1 MLYVGAY
8 PWSLKWQSPSL
19 NFGGFS
25 FPREHGSAM
34 SFLGLSEKIGA
45 GIVRYLDQPI
55 AGYTP
60 FFAPSIE
67 VLNRTL
73 KAGDVLLIEGNT
85 RIASIIKYLTQS
97 TWSHSVI
104 YIGEG
109 VLPPDPETGEERVL
123 IEALAYEGVIAS
135 PLSKYARF
143 NTRICRAVGLNSA
156 ERRKVVDFAISY
168 LGRQYDLRYIIDL
181 IRFLIPY
188 PPVPVSMRRKMLAFG
203 HGDPTRAICSTM
215 IAAAFHSVHYPIL
228 PDSALHT
235 NHDSATYEVSP
246 YVASEVTNL
255 RHDGLFT
262 PRDFDIS
269 PFFQVIKPTIEG
281 GFDFRRW
288 PEPRR
293 RSFDLSW
300 AFKGLGLGPKTGPS
314 PVLTA
319 PAAATVAD
327 EAEKGES

>member
-1 MLYVGAY
+1 
-8 PWSLKWQSPSL
+8 
-19 NFGGFS
+19 
-25 FPREHGSAM
+25 M
-34 SFLGLSEKIGA
+34 SFLSLSEKIG
-45 GIVRYLDQPI
+45 GRIVRYLDQPI

-60 FFAPSIE
+60 FFAPSIG
-67 VLNRTL
+67 VLSRTL
-73 KAGDVLLIEGNT
+73 KPGDVILIEGNT

-97 TWSHSVI
+97 TWSHSAI

-135 PLSKYARF
+135 PLSKYAKF
-143 NTRICRAVGLNSA
+143 NTRICRAVGLNAA

-168 LGRQYDLRYIIDL
+168 LGRQYDLRYIMYL

-228 PDSALHT
+228 PDSALHDQGG
-235 NHDSATYEVSP
+235 NESYDVSP
-246 YVASEVTNL
+246 YVASEVMSL

-269 PFFQVIKPTIEG
+269 PFFEVVKPTIEA
-281 GFDFRRW
+281 GFDFRSW
-288 PEPRR
+288 PAAKR

-300 AFKGLGLGPKTGPS
+300 ALKGLGLGPKAGP
-314 PVLTA
+314 A
-319 PAAATVAD
+319 PAGSAARADATVA
-327 EAEKGES
+327 ARPKKGES

>member
-1 MLYVGAY
+1 
-8 PWSLKWQSPSL
+8 
-19 NFGGFS
+19 
-25 FPREHGSAM
+25 M
-34 SFLGLSEKIGA
+34 SFLGLSEKIG
-45 GIVRYLDQPI
+45 GRIVRYLDQPI

-60 FFAPSIE
+60 FFAPSIGI
-67 VLNRTL
+67 LSRTL
-73 KAGDVLLIEGNT
+73 KPGDVLLIEGNT

-97 TWSHSVI
+97 TWSHSAI
-104 YIGEG
+104 YIGQG

-135 PLSKYARF
+135 PLSKYSKF
-143 NTRICRAVGLNSA
+143 NTRICRAVGLNAA
-156 ERRKVVDFAISY
+156 ERRRVVDFAISY
-168 LGRQYDLRYIIDL
+168 LGRQYDLRYIVDL

-228 PDSALHT
+228 PDSALH
-235 NHDSATYEVSP
+235 NQNEIASYEVSP
-246 YVASEVTNL
+246 YVASEVMNL

-269 PFFQVIKPTIEG
+269 PFFEVIKPTIES

-288 PEPRR
+288 PETKR

-300 AFKGLGLGPKTGPS
+300 ALKGLGLGPKTGRSLAP
-314 PVLTA
+314 
-319 PAAATVAD
+319 PAAADAPVAG

>member
-1 MLYVGAY
+1 
-8 PWSLKWQSPSL
+8 
-19 NFGGFS
+19 
-25 FPREHGSAM
+25 M
-34 SFLGLSEKIGA
+34 SFQSLSEKIGA
-45 GIVRYLDQPI
+45 RIVRYLDQPI

-60 FFAPSIE
+60 FFAPPIGTLS
-67 VLNRTL
+67 RTL
-73 KAGDVLLIEGNT
+73 RPGDVLLIEGNT

-97 TWSHSVI
+97 TWSHSAI

-109 VLPPDPETGEERVL
+109 VLPPDAETGEERVL

-143 NTRICRAVGLNSA
+143 NTRICRAVGLNPD

-215 IAAAFHSVHYPIL
+215 IAAAFHSIHYPIL
-228 PDSALHT
+228 PDTALHIQQE
-235 NHDSATYEVSP
+235 DAPYDVSP
-246 YVASEVTNL
+246 YVASEVMSL

-269 PFFQVIKPTIEG
+269 PFFRVVKPTIES

-288 PEPRR
+288 PAAKRQ
-293 RSFDLSW
+293 SFDLSW
-300 AFKGLGLGPKTGPS
+300 ALKSLGLGPKTGPA
-314 PVLTA
+314 PVLPA
-319 PAAATVAD
+319 PADAAVAD
-327 EAEKGES
+327 EAEKGESKPAGRPGPPGSRS